1 VSYKG
6 ILEHAENRKN
16 AQRISKAVLFGLVFK
31 SIEVWMNHLPIIRDN
46 HPALFFL
53 L

>member
-6 ILEHAENRKN
+6 FFENAENRKN
-16 AQRISKAVLFGLVFK
+16 AQRISKAVLFGLVLK
-31 SIEVWMNHLPIIRDN
+31 SNAVWINHLLIIRDN